1 MGYLQKCAEIAKL
14 CDDLSGDKNYK
25 VFFDNWFTA
34 LDPLHHFRSKEI
46 HDVPLIQLK
55 RLRDCPVDSSRYL
68 MENNSDTVDY
78 CCDSGIM
85 AVKCVN
91 NSMVREWENRK
102 GEGEKKHSMS
112 QKSMGGVDLADMLL
126 SLYEYCARQSTDTKR
141 YSAISLVW
149 PKSMLGFYTLSS
161 ERKTTKESEIFT
173 PIQSWAITFSD
184 LCQQSESI

>member
-1 MGYLQKCAEIAKL
+1 
-14 CDDLSGDKNYK
+14 
-25 VFFDNWFTA
+25 
-34 LDPLHHFRSKEI
+34 
-46 HDVPLIQLK
+46 
-55 RLRDCPVDSSRYL
+55 

-141 YSAISLVW
+141 YSAISLV
-149 PKSMLGFYTLSS
+149 
-161 ERKTTKESEIFT
+161 
-173 PIQSWAITFSD
+173 
-184 LCQQSESI
+184 